1 MAFLD
6 AKMQLAFIYMTGNM
20 LSRLPDDIANMPY
33 LCTLDVRKN
42 PITTF
47 SDKLKNMEI
56 KPVFQTI
63 LGKGNENV
71 LVF

>member
-1 MAFLD
+1 
-6 AKMQLAFIYMTGNM
+6 MTGNM
-20 LSRLPDDIANMPY
+20 LSRLPDDIVNMPY

-47 SDKLKNMEI
+47 SDKLKNIEI
-56 KPVFQTI
+56 NPVFQTI